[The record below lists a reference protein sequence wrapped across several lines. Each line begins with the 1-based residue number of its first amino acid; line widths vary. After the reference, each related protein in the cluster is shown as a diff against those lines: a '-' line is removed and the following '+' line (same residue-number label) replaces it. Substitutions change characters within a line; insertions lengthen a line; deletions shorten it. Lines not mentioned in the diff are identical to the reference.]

1 MSQIYKT
8 SSGGGGGGVTSVA
21 GIDGITVSPTTGNV
35 IVSRSDFPPL
45 QNIQDFDDFIC
56 INSTVPVAGK
66 FLWIFQSD
74 NSLVEVFTTS
84 PTNPG
89 QIILISEVINVLPV
103 AYLAM
108 IDSSGL
114 DNGPFQFGGG
124 TFSSNLLVNLGTLS
138 NSTNRYTSYIGL
150 TNAPNNTTTNWGGFG
165 LPPDLG
171 IYFQYSDNVNGGRW
185 QAVTNNSGII
195 TSVDTGIAATNSFTN
210 FGISINA
217 SATSV
222 SFFINGIQTANSPIT
237 TNIPSQAMT
246 PCVYVVGATGGTIV
260 PNQFV
265 DLWYY
270 SQSLT
275 IAR

>member
-1 MSQIYKT
+1 MSQIYK
-8 SSGGGGGGVTSVA
+8 SSGSGSSGVTSVV
-21 GIDGITVSPTTGNV
+21 GINGITASPTTGDV
-35 IVSRSDFPPL
+35 ILSLSDFPPL

-66 FLWIFQSD
+66 FLWIFQSN
-74 NSLVEVFTTS
+74 NSSVDTFTTS

-89 QIILISEVINVLPV
+89 QIILISEVLNVLPV
-103 AYLAM
+103 SFLA
-108 IDSSGL
+108 IVDSSGL
-114 DNGPFQFGGG
+114 DSGPFQFGGG
-124 TFSSNLLVNLGTLS
+124 TFSSNLLVNLGALS

-150 TNAPNNTTTNWGGFG
+150 TNAPNNTTTTWGNFG

-171 IYFQYSDNVNGGRW
+171 IYFEYSDNVNGGRW
-185 QAVTNNSGII
+185 QAVTNNSG
-195 TSVDTGIAATNSFTN
+195 TLTNVDTGIAATNSFTN

-217 SATSV
+217 TATSV
-222 SFFINGIQTANSPIT
+222 SFFINGTQTANSPIT

-246 PCVYVVGATGGTIV
+246 PCVYVVGATGGTII